1 MTVLLHISDPHFGTE
16 QAAVADAL
24 LRLAYDQKPQAAILS
39 GDITQRARVREFAA
53 ARRFIDTLA
62 LPTLCLPG
70 NHDVP
75 LFDLW
80 SRLRRPYARYRAA
93 FGGPFEDRIEA
104 LIETDDLLAIGV
116 NTTRWWRHK
125 DGEVSDAQ
133 IEAVSRRLRR
143 ASAGQLRIVVTHQPV
158 HVTKQRDEKNRLHHH
173 EPAIRAWSAAGAD
186 LILGGHIHLPYF
198 RSLRAH
204 YLDLPREVWAIQ
216 AGTALSNRVR
226 FEAPNS
232 VNVIRYDA
240 GVNTGCIVE
249 RWDFKQAEHRF
260 VLNESLEALLDR

>member
-1 MTVLLHISDPHFGTE
+1 MSVLLHFSDPHFGTE
-16 QAAVADAL
+16 QPAVVDAL
-24 LRLAYDQKPQAAILS
+24 LRLAHDQQPQAAILS
-39 GDITQRARVREFAA
+39 GDITQRARPHEFEA
-53 ARRFIDTLA
+53 ARRFIHQLS
-62 LPTLCLPG
+62 LPTLTLPG
-70 NHDVP
+70 NHDIP

-80 SRLRRPYARYRAA
+80 SRFVQPYARYRKA
-93 FGGPFEDRIEA
+93 FGDELERE
-104 LIETDDLLAIGV
+104 LETADLLAIGV

-133 IEAVSRRLRR
+133 IEAVSQRLRR
-143 ASAGQLRIVVTHQPV
+143 ATAKQLRIVVTHQPV

-216 AGTALSNRVR
+216 AGTALSSRIR

-232 VNVIRYDA
+232 VNILRFDA
-240 GVNTGCIVE
+240 ETNSRCIVE
-249 RWDFKQAEHRF
+249 RWDFKQAEQRF
-260 VLNESLEALLDR
+260 VLNDSLEALLDR